1 MNREILFRA
10 KRKDNSEW
18 VEGNLITNE
27 RNENQKYIGYIFD
40 ERNGVIED
48 FDIVEVVPDTLCQY
62 TGLKDKN
69 GRRIWEND
77 IVTSSKRIE
86 GFDFYIVV
94 WRKDFADFG
103 VEPIN
108 PKFEAQFPLGLSG
121 KNTIYGYDYKII
133 GNVFDNAE
141 LNEKAMNKMKDAAEL
156 SDEEIQMVMDA
167 LSGTP
172 ICTTAEFADKIEKIL
187 RRDINKWTPV
197 SELPKEKGWYLCTCS
212 NKDIW
217 GEDIVRDV
225 YYYPALKQFVDNIR
239 YEASGLKDVE
249 KFYWT
254 RYVTAWQPLP
264 EPYKGKEY
272 NYGENDF

>member
-10 KRKDNSEW
+10 KRKDFS
-18 VEGNLITNE
+18 
-27 RNENQKYIGYIFD
+27 
-40 ERNGVIED
+40 
-48 FDIVEVVPDTLCQY
+48 
-62 TGLKDKN
+62 
-69 GRRIWEND
+69 
-77 IVTSSKRIE
+77 
-86 GFDFYIVV
+86 
-94 WRKDFADFG
+94 DFG
-103 VEPIN
+103 VEPIK
-108 PKFEAQFPLGLSG
+108 PKFGAQFPLGLSG
-121 KNTIYGYDYKII
+121 KKTIYGYDYKII

-217 GEDIVRDV
+217 GEDIVRDL

-264 EPYKGKEY
+264 EPYKGKE
-272 NYGENDF
+272 NQTR

>member
-86 GFDFYIVV
+86 GFDLYIVI
-94 WRKDFADFG
+94 WRKDFSDFG
-103 VEPIN
+103 VEPIK
-108 PKFEAQFPLGLSG
+108 PKFGAQFPLGLSG
-121 KNTIYGYDYKII
+121 KKTIYGYDYKII

-141 LNEKAMNKMKDAAEL
+141 LNEKAMNKMKDAADL

-197 SELPKEKGWYLCTCS
+197 SEHFPKTSGYYLVQTDQELS
-212 NKDIW
+212 T
-217 GEDIVRDV
+217 EDYTDRVVSLYDANEGYFLSYHDYIV
-225 YYYPALKQFVDNIR
+225 
-239 YEASGLKDVE
+239 
-249 KFYWT
+249 
-254 RYVTAWQPLP
+254 AWQPLP
-264 EPYKGKEY
+264 EPYKGKE
-272 NYGENDF
+272 NQTR

>member
-10 KRKDNSEW
+10 KRIDNGEW
-18 VEGNLITNE
+18 VEGYYLHDDIAD
-27 RNENQKYIGYIFD
+27 KGYIFSKD
-40 ERNGVIED
+40 SFANESDKVGEEGCLQLLT
-48 FDIVEVVPDTLCQY
+48 FEVNTESICQY

-77 IVTSSKRIE
+77 IVKCSKRKE
-86 GFDFYIVV
+86 EYELYRVV

-103 VEPIN
+103 VEPIK
-108 PKFEAQFPLGLSG
+108 PKFGAQFPLGLSG

-141 LNEKAMNKMKDAAEL
+141 LDEKTMNKKKDVAEL

-187 RRDINKWTPV
+187 RRDIDKWIPV
-197 SELPKEKGWYLCTCS
+197 NEHFPKTSGYYLVQTDRELST
-212 NKDIW
+212 
-217 GEDIVRDV
+217 EDYTDRVVSLYDANEGYFMSYHNYIV
-225 YYYPALKQFVDNIR
+225 
-239 YEASGLKDVE
+239 
-249 KFYWT
+249 
-254 RYVTAWQPLP
+254 AWQPLP
-264 EPYKGKEY
+264 EPYKEREY